1 MIKDIFVCLPVGG
14 LSDAA
19 VNYAVSIAGA
29 FDAHLTG
36 VAFVYEPFVPGTVFG
51 SAATGFIA
59 TYRAQVEKAAKAAL
73 TKFEDTT
80 RRAGVS
86 ATSQMLKSGLAGLDD
101 LFTQVTRRFDL
112 SVVGQS
118 ESGKETL
125 EVMFPET
132 ALFGSGRPVLV
143 VPYIQK
149 EGMKL
154 NRTLICWDGSRAAA
168 RAIGDA
174 MPFLLRTKSIDVL
187 SVMMKSET
195 ARNELPGADIA
206 QHLARHNLKVDFKR
220 IVANDQDIGNTI
232 LSAATDLGS
241 DMIVMGGYG
250 HSRLREFVLGGA
262 TRAVLKAMTVAVL
275 MSH

>member
-1 MIKDIFVCLPVGG
+1 MCMNRSFQGLP
-14 LSDAA
+14 
-19 VNYAVSIAGA
+19 
-29 FDAHLTG
+29 LTG
-36 VAFVYEPFVPGTVFG
+36 QQLA
-51 SAATGFIA
+51 SSRRTGPKSKKQQKPLS
-59 TYRAQVEKAAKAAL
+59 RSSRM
-73 TKFEDTT
+73 
-80 RRAGVS
+80 RRDVS
-86 ATSQMLKSGLAGLDD
+86 AFRPLHRRWSQELAGLDD

-112 SVVGQS
+112 SVVGQI
-118 ESGKETL
+118 EPGKETL
-125 EVMFPET
+125 EVMLPET

-149 EGMKL
+149 AGMKL
-154 NRTLICWDGSRAAA
+154 NRTLICWDGSRTAA

-232 LSAATDLGS
+232 LSAAADLGS

-250 HSRLREFVLGGA
+250 HSRAREFVLGGA